1 MTEFNCTVHS
11 SLYNP
16 KESCIRFNDLEVVA
30 IAMVGNQ
37 GVSYRLERC
46 HYTYQFVVIY
56 IGISLQVYS

>member
-1 MTEFNCTVHS
+1 MAEFNCTVHS

-16 KESCIRFNDLEVVA
+16 MTRILCQFNDLEVVA

-46 HYTYQFVVIY
+46 HCIYQFVVIY
-56 IGISLQVYS
+56 TYFIIDI